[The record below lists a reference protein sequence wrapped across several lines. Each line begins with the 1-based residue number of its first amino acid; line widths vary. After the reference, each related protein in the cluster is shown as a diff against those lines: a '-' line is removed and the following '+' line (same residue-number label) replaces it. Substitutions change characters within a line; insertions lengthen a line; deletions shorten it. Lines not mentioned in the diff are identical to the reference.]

1 MKNEVENVL
10 YLLYMPLL
18 YKQTCSDF
26 QLSLNVFVD
35 LQHLM
40 LVRVPL
46 LEEQHLDLVHCAI
59 MAWALVMKVEQL
71 IVPCK
76 CSSLVITCL

>member
-1 MKNEVENVL
+1 MKNEVENVP
-10 YLLYMPLL
+10 YLLYVPL

-35 LQHLM
+35 LQHLR

-46 LEEQHLDLVHCAI
+46 LEELHLDLVHCAI
-59 MAWALVMKVEQL
+59 MAWALVMKVE
-71 IVPCK
+71 
-76 CSSLVITCL
+76 